1 MAEFIDRMSV
11 VCAIK
16 KYELEKCPSYK
27 MAWVTRLKLEVTGDL
42 LEDIMGIPVSDV
54 VEVVRCEKCNQ
65 FRRYTKVNQNFGVCR
80 RSKMEV
86 SWHDFCSYGE
96 REDGT

>member
-27 MAWVTRLKLEVTGDL
+27 VAWVTRLKLEVTGDL
-42 LEDIMGIPVSDV
+42 LEDIMGIPAANV
-54 VEVVRCEKCNQ
+54 VEVVRCKDC
-65 FRRYTKVNQNFGVCR
+65 K
-80 RSKMEV
+80 
-86 SWHDFCSYGE
+86 WHDSVDGPMRQCDITDDDDFCSYGE
-96 REDGT
+96 RKED

>member
-27 MAWVTRLKLEVTGDL
+27 VAWVTRLKLEVTGDL
-42 LEDIMGIPVSDV
+42 LEDIMGIPAADV
-54 VEVVRCEKCNQ
+54 VEVVRCKDC
-65 FRRYTKVNQNFGVCR
+65 K
-80 RSKMEV
+80 
-86 SWHDFCSYGE
+86 WHDSVDGPMRQCDITDDDDFCSYGE
-96 REDGT
+96 RKED